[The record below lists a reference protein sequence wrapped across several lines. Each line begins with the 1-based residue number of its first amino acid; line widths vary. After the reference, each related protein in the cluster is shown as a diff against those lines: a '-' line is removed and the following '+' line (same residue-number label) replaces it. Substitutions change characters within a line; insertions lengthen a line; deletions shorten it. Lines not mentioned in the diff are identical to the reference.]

1 MSQMIKEKSN
11 QKDNEKKRL
20 KVLYVLLA
28 VYFIYDAFLII
39 NDQFLLIP
47 GAVPMFILGLLTI
60 VLVIY
65 AIGAVAIPY
74 VVDRVKKGN
83 D

>member
-20 KVLYVLLA
+20 KVLYILLA

-39 NDQFLLIP
+39 NDQFLLVP

-65 AIGAVAIPY
+65 AIGVVAIPY
-74 VVDRVKKGN
+74 VVDRVKKRN

>member
-1 MSQMIKEKSN
+1 MIKEKSN

-65 AIGAVAIPY
+65 AIGVVAIRY
-74 VVDRVKKGN
+74 VVDRVKKRN

>member
-74 VVDRVKKGN
+74 VVDRVKKRN